1 MRGFLDIRHAR
12 LFDRHVHFCHL
23 CLPLFLPFM
32 LAVCHSGGAMMQ
44 QGGFMSGVFASLGH
58 PSAKHTCRTAV
69 GSCALCHINPHLV
82 HTSERT
88 REKYAFPWW
97 PECCC
102 CGT

>member
-44 QGGFMSGVFASLGH
+44 QGGFMSGVFASLVRGIQR
-58 PSAKHTCRTAV
+58 KR
-69 GSCALCHINPHLV
+69 
-82 HTSERT
+82 
-88 REKYAFPWW
+88 
-97 PECCC
+97 CCC
-102 CGT
+102 